1 MAPFDPSAGSPA
13 TPTPGQAGQASTRAG
28 SFDGFPSGSRSVPV
42 PAPLLGSLLA
52 EIDDGAEL
60 RCTLRFF
67 WHLAQ
72 RRGFGRAV
80 PAPVLLTDEVLLRAL
95 GSTDAVR
102 RALDAA
108 VARGTLLA
116 AADAAGERTYLA
128 NDPDGRRA
136 ARAMAPDVGERGS
149 SAEATAPAER
159 PNVFEL
165 YETNI
170 GMLTPMLAEQLRDA
184 EATYPEEWIEAAMR
198 EAVDNN
204 ARTWRYVARVLERW
218 AKQGRGGM
226 EGRGG
231 GTEGRGIG
239 ADGKPGGHPQALT
252 AAEYRR
258 RSG

>member
-1 MAPFDPSAGSPA
+1 MASLDPSTSS
-13 TPTPGQAGQASTRAG
+13 GQAKRGARFEGFISGQ
-28 SFDGFPSGSRSVPV
+28 RSVPV

-72 RRGFGRAV
+72 RHGYGRAV
-80 PAPVLLTDEVLLRAL
+80 PRSALVADEVLLAAL
-95 GSTDAVR
+95 GSTEEVR
-102 RALDAA
+102 RGLAAA
-108 VARGTLLA
+108 VGRGTLLA
-116 AADAAGERTYLA
+116 APDAAGEHRYMV

-136 ARAMAPDVGERGS
+136 ARAITPTAAAPTIEP
-149 SAEATAPAER
+149 TAGVDR

-165 YETNI
+165 YESNI
-170 GMLTPMLAEQLRDA
+170 GMLTPMLAEELRDA
-184 EATYPEEWIEAAMR
+184 EAVYPEEWIEAAMR

-218 AKQGRGGM
+218 AK
-226 EGRGG
+226 
-231 GTEGRGIG
+231 EGRGIG
-239 ADGKPGGHPQALT
+239 AHGKPGGHTQALT

>member
-1 MAPFDPSAGSPA
+1 M
-13 TPTPGQAGQASTRAG
+13 
-28 SFDGFPSGSRSVPV
+28 

-72 RRGFGRAV
+72 RHGYGRAV
-80 PAPVLLTDEVLLRAL
+80 PASALVADEVLLAGL
-95 GSTDAVR
+95 GSAEAVR
-102 RALDAA
+102 RGLDAA

-116 AADAAGERTYLA
+116 ATDAAGERRYMA

-136 ARAMAPDVGERGS
+136 SRAIAPAVARRPAAAPSVEP
-149 SAEATAPAER
+149 TAPAER

-170 GMLTPMLAEQLRDA
+170 GMLTPMLADELRDA

-204 ARTWRYVARVLERW
+204 ARSWRYVARVLERW
-218 AKQGRGGM
+218 AKQGRGG
-226 EGRGG
+226 
-231 GTEGRGIG
+231 TEGRGSG
-239 ADGKPGGHPQALT
+239 AHGKPGGHTQALT